1 MSQWGKLDRFPLPG
15 TVMANLGST
24 TVVTSQN
31 QLANVQIGYALVL
44 GNVEYVVANV
54 LSNVTY
60 ILDVMYEAANT
71 IGAVSFAAVQQ
82 QPKGLR
88 TYGWGANAVTGLLT
102 AENRT
107 DARFGANTINARNV
121 YGVDIYEA
129 MSAQN
134 KAKGIVHTGWVHY
147 QTWVNSQG
155 TTRNRSEVLVAM
167 SKNFNRSNVDFNINV
182 DSNDDAILA
191 DLSLYF
197 TQTPQVNGR
206 TANAQFSG
214 ASYSVEANSTY
225 GTVNSGAVLSYKW
238 QKSPNASVWVD
249 VIDAPY
255 AGAVGFSGNTTAN
268 LVISNVYLG
277 INTVNIYIRAI
288 VTANAAAN
296 LISDPIQIY
305 VGQSQ

>member
-1 MSQWGKLDRFPLPG
+1 MSQWGKLDRLNLQG
-15 TVMANLGST
+15 TATVAQNFAN
-24 TVVTSQN
+24 VVFSQN
-31 QLANVQIGYALVL
+31 QYGNVAIGYALVVA
-44 GNVEYVVANV
+44 NVEYVIANIV
-54 LSNVTY
+54 SNTVVT
-60 ILDVMYEAANT
+60 LDVNYEATSSASQGGLA
-71 IGAVSFAAVQQ
+71 IQQ

-88 TYGWGANAVTGLLT
+88 TYGWGGQGAANLLY
-102 AENRT
+102 
-107 DARFGANTINARNV
+107 GANTVNARNV

-147 QTWVNSQG
+147 QTWVNTQG
-155 TTRNRSEVLVAM
+155 TTRNRAEVLVAM
-167 SKNFNRSNVDFNINV
+167 SKNFNRSNVDYNIGL
-182 DSNDDAILA
+182 DANDDAILA

-206 TANAQFSG
+206 TANAQYPG
-214 ASYSVEANSTY
+214 ASYSVAANSTY
-225 GTVNSGAVLSYKW
+225 GTQNSGAVLSYKW

-249 VIDAPY
+249 VIDTPY
-255 AGAVGFSGNTTAN
+255 TGAVGFSGNTTAN

>member
-1 MSQWGKLDRFPLPG
+1 MSQWGKLDRLNLQG
-15 TVMANLGST
+15 TATVAQNFAN
-24 TVVTSQN
+24 VVFSQN
-31 QLANVQIGYALVL
+31 QNGNVAIGFALVVA
-44 GNVEYVVANV
+44 NVEYVIANIV
-54 LSNVTY
+54 SNTVVT
-60 ILDVMYEAANT
+60 LDVAYEGSSTATQDGLAT
-71 IGAVSFAAVQQ
+71 QQ
-82 QPKGLR
+82 QPKSLR
-88 TYGWGANAVTGLLT
+88 TYGWGGQGAANLLY
-102 AENRT
+102 
-107 DARFGANTINARNV
+107 GANTVNARNV

-134 KAKGIVHTGWVHY
+134 KAKGISHTGWVHY
-147 QTWVNSQG
+147 QTWVNTQG
-155 TTRNRSEVLVAM
+155 TTRNRSEVLVAL
-167 SKNFNRSNVDFNINV
+167 SKNFNRSNVDTIIGL
-182 DSNDDAILA
+182 DDNDDSILA

-197 TQTPQVNGR
+197 TQTPRVNGR

-214 ASYSVEANSTY
+214 ASYSVLANSTL
-225 GTVNSGAVLSYKW
+225 GTQNSGAVLSYKW

-249 VIDAPY
+249 VIDTPY